1 MSSSLY
7 FHRIFLTAINQLLLF
22 RVLTVNCLHAICF
35 STDKSSCHLGGS
47 ETTRVC
53 TNAYKSSSDRRSGST
68 CWVSSNSVFLGFSGS
83 SPVGFIASL

>member
-1 MSSSLY
+1 MDHLADSIAKLSQGRALY
-7 FHRIFLTAINQLLLF
+7 LQML
-22 RVLTVNCLHAICF
+22 
-35 STDKSSCHLGGS
+35 
-47 ETTRVC
+47 